1 MSIQILSGG
10 VFLQRHLRC
19 NVQKRFRHDF
29 DSWINNLQS
38 PITIEFQ
45 PFPYCLVDVLVRERV
60 TDTYE
65 PADVIDV
72 RPKVLKQLLRQNL
85 STSRVE
91 FESTR
96 QQ

>member
-29 DSWINNLQS
+29 DAWINYLQS
-38 PITIEFQ
+38 PITIDLQ
-45 PFPYCLVDVLVRERV
+45 PLPHCLVDVLVRERV

-65 PADVIDV
+65 PVDVIYV

-85 STSRVE
+85 RTS
-91 FESTR
+91 
-96 QQ
+96 